1 MPRFFI
7 TDGSLT
13 SETTEAVLTGD
24 EARHV
29 ALSLRMAVG
38 EELTLSDGR
47 GREYRC
53 RLSAI
58 TPERVTATVLSSSL
72 SDTEYPF
79 SLRLFMAYPKGDKLE
94 TVIEKAVELGAT
106 AITPFLSSRCV
117 RRPAEEKGARLLAR
131 YNKIALAAAGQC
143 GRATLP
149 EVTETLTFRE
159 AIAAAAD
166 CELALLCYEGEGTA
180 PVARVLEGVSSPR
193 SVAVIVGSEG
203 GFSPEEAAA
212 AQAAG
217 LTPVG
222 LGKRILRC
230 ETAPL
235 VALSCLGYRYGFGQ
249 KE

>member
-7 TDGSLT
+7 TDGTLVPEAAT
-13 SETTEAVLTGD
+13 AVLSGED
-24 EARHV
+24 ARHV

-38 EELTLSDGR
+38 EELTLSDGC

-53 RLSAI
+53 RLTSLS
-58 TPERVTATVLSSSL
+58 PERVSAEILSSAR

-106 AITPFLSSRCV
+106 EITPFLSSRCV
-117 RRPAEEKGARLLAR
+117 RRPAEEKGARLLSR
-131 YNKIALAAAGQC
+131 YSKIARAAAGQC

-149 EVTETLTFRE
+149 TVTATLSFRE
-159 AIAAAAD
+159 AVAAAAD
-166 CELALLCYEGEGTA
+166 CELALFCYEGEGTL
-180 PVARVLEGVSSPR
+180 PIVRVLEACPAPR
-193 SVAVIVGSEG
+193 SVAVIVGAEG
-203 GFSPEEAAA
+203 GFSPEEAAE
-212 AQAAG
+212 AQRAG

-222 LGKRILRC
+222 LGGRILRC

-235 VALSCLGYRYGFGQ
+235 VALSCIGYRYGFGQ